1 MREIPI
7 HTGKKSLGEAMAAVF
22 NFSELKK
29 LEDNQKSER
38 ELFDST
44 PVGKI
49 EKGISDSERA
59 ISNFDLIENLKR
71 ENYPSHEQASGRS
84 NREDLHKPG
93 AKDDAEKVDLSI
105 ILECFPRALFAVGEV
120 ADYGARKYS
129 RGGCLS
135 VPDGQTRYEA
145 AGMRHAL
152 KRHKGEECDD
162 ESGMLHLAHEAW
174 NAIAKLELY
183 LRSKEN
189 VTTSSTKIP

>member
-22 NFSELKK
+22 DFGQVEK
-29 LEDNQKSER
+29 LEK
-38 ELFDST
+38 
-44 PVGKI
+44 
-49 EKGISDSERA
+49 
-59 ISNFDLIENLKR
+59 
-71 ENYPSHEQASGRS
+71 ENYPGHEQASGRS

-105 ILECFPRALFAVGEV
+105 ILECFPRALLAVGEV

-189 VTTSSTKIP
+189 VATSSPKIP

>member
-7 HTGKKSLGEAMAAVF
+7 HTGKRSAEP
-22 NFSELKK
+22 E
-29 LEDNQKSER
+29 Q
-38 ELFDST
+38 
-44 PVGKI
+44 
-49 EKGISDSERA
+49 EK
-59 ISNFDLIENLKR
+59 
-71 ENYPSHEQASGRS
+71 P
-84 NREDLHKPG
+84 DLHKPG

-105 ILECFPRALFAVGEV
+105 ILECFPRALLAVGEV

-189 VTTSSTKIP
+189 VTTSSPKIP